1 MRDSR
6 FKGNTDIYVLY
17 LYFVNPNFG
26 IWPGSTMALTFAA
39 LLYIVP
45 FVWYL
50 VNKKLR
56 ANEGINIE
64 LAFKEVP
71 PA

>member
-1 MRDSR
+1 M
-6 FKGNTDIYVLY
+6 
-17 LYFVNPNFG
+17 YFTNPSYG
-26 IWPGSTMALTFAA
+26 IWPGTTMALTFAA

-45 FVWYL
+45 CAWYL
-50 VNKKLR
+50 INKQYRKSQ
-56 ANEGINIE
+56 GINIE